1 MSFLETIRLNSIR
14 ASYAQAE
21 AEGKLPQWFLKQFLF
36 WLLRIVFWLIV
47 ILPLKLLLVGPIK
60 LIWKY
65 SGRGKNGWECG
76 TATHLIRFVLFAGF
90 YFCILGALVCALFN
104 SHS

>member
-1 MSFLETIRLNSIR
+1 MGVFDELRMNYMR

-21 AEGKLPQWFLKQFLF
+21 KEGKLPQWFLKQFLS
-36 WLLRIVFWLIV
+36 WLLRIAFKLMVVFPI
-47 ILPLKLLLVGPIK
+47 KLLLVWPIM

-76 TATHLIRFVLFAGF
+76 AVAHLIKFLLFAAM
-90 YFCILGALVCALFN
+90 YFCLLLGIVCGLFG

>member
-1 MSFLETIRLNSIR
+1 MGVLEALRLNYIR

-36 WLLRIVFWLIV
+36 WLLRVLITLLVVFPI
-47 ILPLKLLLVGPIK
+47 KLLLIVPIK

-76 TATHLIRFVLFAGF
+76 TATHLIRFVLFTAFYLCLLGGF
-90 YFCILGALVCALFN
+90 VHALLN
-104 SHS
+104 SH

>member
-1 MSFLETIRLNSIR
+1 MSFLETLRLNYMR

-36 WLLRIVFWLIV
+36 WVFRVLITLLVIVPI
-47 ILPLKLLLVGPIK
+47 KLLLIVPIK
-60 LIWKY
+60 LIWKL

-76 TATHLIRFVLFAGF
+76 TAVHLFRFLLFTAFYLCFLGSIFCVLFKA
-90 YFCILGALVCALFN
+90 
-104 SHS
+104 HS